1 MQILLQEVSMKSA
14 TLIARRSVFAGA
26 LFLFLLATTTLA
38 GPPLICHSFD
48 IGDAKSL
55 PWISHDW
62 NLSGGESY
70 DTSKLA
76 TDTIA
81 ILDSSQVT
89 LVHMETLRRATLYA
103 KKDPVAAKELI
114 TRLIARAEGTKS
126 ASPSQPGALA
136 IFDAGYL
143 TEAYKQWLGEQD
155 NPAQKFDGYALVQL
169 ALQRRSNDPQ
179 MEFASALIAVGKPG
193 IDAQDHAQKA
203 IAGAKNDPLLAR
215 NLSARFLG
223 SQSETLSAM
232 ITRTKTS
239 TKLAKE

>member
-1 MQILLQEVSMKSA
+1 MRTPMI
-14 TLIARRSVFAGA
+14 RSSRFVV
-26 LFLFLLATTTLA
+26 LLATLLCLATLAEA

-103 KKDPVAAKELI
+103 KKDRLAAKELI
-114 TRLIARAEGTKS
+114 TRLIARA
-126 ASPSQPGALA
+126 
-136 IFDAGYL
+136 
-143 TEAYKQWLGEQD
+143 
-155 NPAQKFDGYALVQL
+155 
-169 ALQRRSNDPQ
+169 
-179 MEFASALIAVGKPG
+179 
-193 IDAQDHAQKA
+193 
-203 IAGAKNDPLLAR
+203 
-215 NLSARFLG
+215 
-223 SQSETLSAM
+223 
-232 ITRTKTS
+232 
-239 TKLAKE
+239 